1 VEEKMKKLVALML
14 VGVLGLSV
22 PAYAETAENPGDTL
36 FTGATEEPYLAVTT
50 GYYAENPHGSHG
62 DRMHEGY
69 AAMAPEMYGCAVIIY
84 KAVLNEDNEYELGD
98 FITILEVK
106 DTEYG
111 YSTGDGRPSNIRPDK
126 GSTGTIEAGK
136 HVDVYFDNY
145 DHCLDWMKKTNGYVF
160 VQVIPDV
167 VG

>member
-1 VEEKMKKLVALML
+1 MKKLVALML
-14 VGVLGLSV
+14 IGVLGLSV

-69 AAMAPEMYGCAVIIY
+69 AAMAPDMYGCAVIVY
-84 KAVLNEDNEYELGD
+84 EAVLNADNEYELGD

-106 DTEYG
+106 DTGYG
-111 YSTGDGRPSNIRPDK
+111 YSTGDGRPSTIRPDK

-136 HVDVYFDNY
+136 HIDVYFDNY
-145 DHCLDWMKKTNGYVF
+145 SHCVDWMKLTNGYVF
-160 VQVIPDV
+160 VQVIPNV
-167 VG
+167 MG

>member
-1 VEEKMKKLVALML
+1 MKKLVALML
-14 VGVLGLSV
+14 IGVLGLSV

-69 AAMAPEMYGCAVIIY
+69 AAMAPDMYGCAVIVY
-84 KAVLNEDNEYELGD
+84 EAVLNEDNEYELGD

-106 DTEYG
+106 DTGYG
-111 YSTGDGRPSNIRPDK
+111 YSTGDGRPSKIRPDK

-136 HVDVYFDNY
+136 HVDVYYDNY
-145 DHCLDWMKKTNGYVF
+145 AHCAEWMKLTNGYVF
-160 VQVIPDV
+160 VQVIPSPM
-167 VG
+167 G